1 MVAPRCSQLAGTHLC
16 PHQCCV
22 VAVVVV
28 MGATLLLHPPAVQ
41 SCFHPTPLPLA
52 PFTPVHTP
60 SAHTLCPLPLCVHCY
75 YRYFCVSS
83 LTDTCLPLLLT
94 CTPGRPQPA
103 PARVVDPKVDKL
115 KLVCKAAGITISP
128 SIYKQVRRWGGVH
141 GDGGGFA
148 CGCAVHRHVLSLA
161 LPWSV
166 S

>member
-1 MVAPRCSQLAGTHLC
+1 
-16 PHQCCV
+16 
-22 VAVVVV
+22 